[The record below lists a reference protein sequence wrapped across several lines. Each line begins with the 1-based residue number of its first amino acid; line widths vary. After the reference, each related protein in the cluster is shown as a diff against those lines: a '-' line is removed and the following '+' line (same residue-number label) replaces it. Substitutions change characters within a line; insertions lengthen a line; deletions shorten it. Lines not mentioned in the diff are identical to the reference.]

1 MKGFVAEIDNLYDM
15 KYKLDINMSKLSL
28 KLQKYF
34 NIQNWF
40 ISLVLNNNWAFWV
53 KYKFDTGCWTL
64 EAYDFFKKL
73 SYNLA
78 KNKKYI
84 CSTKEMFQNDYL
96 LNNPIYL

>member
-15 KYKLDINMSKLSL
+15 KYKLDIHMSKLSL

-34 NIQNWF
+34 NIQNWT
-40 ISLVLNNNWAFWV
+40 ISVFLHSNWVIWV
-53 KYKFDTGCWTL
+53 KYKFDTGCWIL

-96 LNNPIYL
+96 SNNPIYL

>member
-34 NIQNWF
+34 NIKNWT
-40 ISLVLNNNWAFWV
+40 ISVFLHSNWVFWV
-53 KYKFDTGCWTL
+53 KYKFDTGCWIL

-73 SYNLA
+73 SYHLA
-78 KNKKYI
+78 KNKKYM

>member
-1 MKGFVAEIDNLYDM
+1 MKWFVAEIDNLYDM

-34 NIQNWF
+34 NIQNWI
-40 ISLVLNNNWAFWV
+40 ISVVLNNNWVFWV
-53 KYKFDTGCWTL
+53 KYKFETGCWIL

-96 LNNPIYL
+96 LSNPIYL